1 MSPHA
6 RLSGT
11 PNNAAVALQVY
22 RVAEAF
28 VRGRIAA
35 EPRLFLAPA
44 AAGVLVVVAWRR
56 FLHGEFV
63 EAIGDLCD

>member
-11 PNNAAVALQVY
+11 PNNLAVALQVY
-22 RVAEAF
+22 RDAEAF
-28 VRGRIAA
+28 VRGRIVT
-35 EPRLFLAPA
+35 EQRLFLAPA

>member
-1 MSPHA
+1 MSLHA
-6 RLSGT
+6 RFQGT
-11 PNNAAVALQVY
+11 PNNLCVALQVY
-22 RVAEAF
+22 RDAEAV

>member
-1 MSPHA
+1 MRPHA

-11 PNNAAVALQVY
+11 LNNAAFALQVY
-22 RVAEAF
+22 PDAETF
-28 VRGRIAA
+28 VRGCIAA
-35 EPRLFLAPA
+35 APRLFLAPTA
-44 AAGVLVVVAWRR
+44 AVILVVVAWRR

>member
-11 PNNAAVALQVY
+11 PNNTAVALQVY
-22 RVAEAF
+22 GDAEAF
-28 VRGRIAA
+28 VRGRIVA